1 LDHPPILDLRLNHL
15 DEPALLRIKDGLI
28 EICWVRNQESFALLG
43 LLVIGNAPQRSNRK
57 RPVGIQ
63 QQRIEGRTHHR
74 RIAAVFLKGCCDV
87 LLQFCVG
94 LRQGLSIGTLTTSSV
109 YGGRLA
115 EMSSNETNAPISMR
129 NLPKSNGDAP
139 GRSLTRLVTFALE
152 QAFSWGSMV
161 VMVSRTPYVSVK
173 LRMPASPYS

>member
-1 LDHPPILDLRLNHL
+1 MDGPPILDFRLNHL

-28 EICWVRNQESFALLG
+28 EIWRVRNQESFALLG

-94 LRQGLSIGTLTTSSV
+94 LGQGFIHRNTDHFLGVWRKIGRDVFQRDECPNIHEEST
-109 YGGRLA
+109 
-115 EMSSNETNAPISMR
+115 E
-129 NLPKSNGDAP
+129 K
-139 GRSLTRLVTFALE
+139 
-152 QAFSWGSMV
+152 
-161 VMVSRTPYVSVK
+161 
-173 LRMPASPYS
+173 